1 MLEQY
6 IYQNYNQNWYDDNGI
21 LLPSDAE
28 MMLEAVDLSKSYI
41 IRDQLYPKVATV
53 LKTPVGDRRFKMT
66 VGKFVDKNADKLHTS
81 GPQYMIPF
89 ADIDKGMFYKVFD
102 ITEKEINEITK
113 QVIALLRGQS
123 GTADFKL
130 LSNNPIFWLF
140 YCVIRYYSTET
151 KDTRG
156 LNTAL
161 IIYALAVYP
170 SIFSKY
176 FKFGVSDVGAM
187 QYTVDHL
194 TEKFILKKTGHV
206 FGMLTTSIQNSYNF
220 LKESI
225 GDGSD
230 KEVVRFIQRIRNDQN
245 SLIKKICDNYKRN
258 HDAGNTVVTVKD
270 QFDDVPAF
278 DMDDNNTTIINRIT
292 MSTVIPMIQNGVDLK
307 RAEVCGKMTKIS
319 LSDIRYYISKILV
332 PSEEKY
338 IVRFVQAI
346 LFLFLYTDQKKEVDI
361 NSSYFLVWAAECF
374 RRTNA
379 NDVNVV
385 TIKQN
390 LDRWAENTGVYER
403 YRREAS
409 RVAYKKAI
417 FFYFILMIQAYH
429 LK

>member
-28 MMLEAVDLSKSYI
+28 MMLEAADLSKSYI

-113 QVIALLRGQS
+113 QVITILRGQS

-161 IIYALAVYP
+161 IIYALSVYP

-176 FKFGVSDVGAM
+176 FQHAVSDVGAM

-245 SLIKKICDNYKRN
+245 SLIKKICDNYMKN
-258 HDAGNTVVTVKD
+258 HAAGNTVVTVKD

-278 DMDDNNTTIINRIT
+278 DADDNNTTIINRIT

>member
-28 MMLEAVDLSKSYI
+28 MMLEAADLSKSYI
-41 IRDQLYPKVATV
+41 VRDQLYPKVATV

-113 QVIALLRGQS
+113 QVISILRGQS

-161 IIYALAVYP
+161 IIYALSVYP

-245 SLIKKICDNYKRN
+245 SLIKKICDNYKKN

-319 LSDIRYYISKILV
+319 LSDIRFYISKILV

-390 LDRWAENTGVYER
+390 LDRWAENTGVYDR